1 MPKVTGAV
9 CMIHFIIRRSE
20 DKEPLALVRLNANGS
35 GNMTIMPPITH
46 PRFGVMAPIHRGGRH
61 TFNLMIGDNKEV
73 EDALTP
79 IKVKHSKFTTK
90 GYQLEQTS
98 QAEWETFVAF
108 DLFPVLKLAM
118 AK

>member
-1 MPKVTGAV
+1 
-9 CMIHFIIRRSE
+9 MIYFILRRKT

-35 GNMTIMPPITH
+35 DTMTIMPPITH

-108 DLFPVLKLAM
+108 ELFPVLKLAM